1 MALSAPSFFFSIL
14 FTVALVNMR
23 QGGHS
28 FHCYRFAFLYD
39 SRLVFSVFS
48 PFLQSQAVP
57 SEPLLQPPLAAVN
70 LKNIHSLKVESYVLF
85 DGNF

>member
-1 MALSAPSFFFSIL
+1 
-14 FTVALVNMR
+14 MR

-28 FHCYRFAFLYD
+28 FRCHRFAFLYD